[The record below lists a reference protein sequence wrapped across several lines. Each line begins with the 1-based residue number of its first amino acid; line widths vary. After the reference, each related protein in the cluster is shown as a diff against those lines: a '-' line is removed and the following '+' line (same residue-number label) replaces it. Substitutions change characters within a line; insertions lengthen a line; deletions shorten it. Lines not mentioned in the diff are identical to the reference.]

1 MRQTWIHEWEEELR
15 SAFAAPKPLRK
26 EEFLQ
31 KITPP
36 ELHFSAFLLIQ
47 LHYIRR
53 RFWIVSAL
61 IFAAVS
67 FGSFVLSIDT
77 LWAVSAF
84 MPLLALMMVAE
95 TGRSEQ
101 YEMAELEMATCFSLK
116 SVLLARLG
124 ILGLGNLILFF
135 LLLPAG
141 LFHNRMRPLQAGLYI
156 ITPFLL
162 TTFLCL
168 YIVRRHREKETIYL
182 CTGISVFISLFIYPL
197 RLTLPRLYEVS
208 ALRNWI
214 FVSALLFVGIIKQY
228 QNLIMQEELTW
239 NLS

>member
-1 MRQTWIHEWEEELR
+1 MRQIPKKEWREELR
-15 SAFAAPKPLRK
+15 KAFAAPKPLYK
-26 EEFLQ
+26 EEFLR
-31 KITPP
+31 KILPQ
-36 ELHFSAFLLIQ
+36 ELHFSAFLIIQ
-47 LHYIRR
+47 LHYIRK
-53 RFWIVSAL
+53 RFWIVSAFT
-61 IFAAVS
+61 FAVAVFS
-67 FGSFVLSIDT
+67 SFVLSVDT

-84 MPLLALMMVAE
+84 APLLALIMVAE

-116 SVLLARLG
+116 TVLLARLG
-124 ILGLGNLILFF
+124 ILGLGSLLLFI
-135 LLLPAG
+135 LLLPPA
-141 LFHNRMRPLQAGLYI
+141 LSHNRMRPLQAGLYI

-197 RLTLPRLYEVS
+197 RLTLPLLYEENV
-208 ALRNWI
+208 LGKWGL
-214 FVSALLFVGIIKQY
+214 VSALLFVGIIKQY
-228 QNLIMQEELTW
+228 QNLITQEELTW